1 MSSTPSHTVDVVGFL
16 VMKAVEAYTANIVKD
31 LDQAYANYREA
42 LHNAEPAKARVA
54 YKMVGELGGLA
65 ANLVNLMEHSLK
77 RVRPEHIV
85 GQMWSNID
93 THLRYHVVQGDED
106 EEEDMPLHTLLMDIL
121 NSVSFRVSGYGS
133 IKVEG
138 EFFPKLPEESDAR
151 AYARLSK
158 DLSSNVVAQ
167 FRGDVFSERR
177 RALLL
182 RTSREASRER
192 APSATPDTL
201 QPLAGLA

>member
-1 MSSTPSHTVDVVGFL
+1 MSSAPSHTIDVVGFL
-16 VMKAVEAYTANIVKD
+16 VMKSVEAYTANIVKD
-31 LDQAYANYREA
+31 LDRAYSNYREA
-42 LHNAEPAKARVA
+42 LHNAEPAKARAA

-77 RVRPEHIV
+77 RVRPEFIV
-85 GQMWSNID
+85 GQMWGNID
-93 THLRYHVVQGDED
+93 THLRYHVVRDDED
-106 EEEDMPLHTLLMDIL
+106 EEDVPLHTLLMDIL

-151 AYARLSK
+151 AYARLTK
-158 DLSSNVVAQ
+158 DLSSSVVAQ

-177 RALLL
+177 RALL
-182 RTSREASRER
+182 RTSSDAAKER
-192 APSATPDTL
+192 VPAAMPDTL
-201 QPLAGLA
+201 QPLAGMA

>member
-1 MSSTPSHTVDVVGFL
+1 MSSAPSHTVDVVGFL

-42 LHNAEPAKARVA
+42 LHSAEPVRARAA

-85 GQMWSNID
+85 GQMWGNID
-93 THLRYHVVQGDED
+93 THLRYHVVHGDED
-106 EEEDMPLHTLLMDIL
+106 EEEEVPLHTLLMDIL

-151 AYARLSK
+151 AYARLTK
-158 DLSSNVVAQ
+158 DLSSSVVAQ

-177 RALLL
+177 RTLL
-182 RTSREASRER
+182 RTSRETSRER
-192 APSATPDTL
+192 AAAKAPDTL
-201 QPLAGLA
+201 FPLAGLA